1 MYMFLIFSAL
11 FECPDVTSGPG
22 QGQVSD
28 RPGSACKVFNSFSL
42 FKLAQ
47 ILTFDSP
54 WHSSKSNVKWEVLP
68 EGHCPHLDTGHGSSV
83 TLCHKMMFPGPNQ
96 VYVTLGHLLPSP
108 GTQVTLGTEM
118 TGAPVLTIPPCYPRL
133 RTRSPCPWWCCGW
146 ALCSP

>member
-54 WHSSKSNVKWEVLP
+54 YHSSKSNVKWEVLP

-96 VYVTLGHLLPSP
+96 VYVTLGHLLPHLPKKYGHIFEKVWTSDDIFLKCVFALVLCKCQYLN
-108 GTQVTLGTEM
+108 QVF
-118 TGAPVLTIPPCYPRL
+118 
-133 RTRSPCPWWCCGW
+133 
-146 ALCSP
+146 